1 LTITIKTGKGITHE
15 QSIKVLKM
23 LHTHLFVSNLTSGT
37 ADSGAIAAAMES
49 SLLFCG
55 HVLVIL
61 CNENRK
67 TPIPTFNEHLAVVL
81 QLSAKRAINSNLP
94 SCIKSFILPI
104 AYNAALVPD
113 TVSYL
118 GSL

>member
-1 LTITIKTGKGITHE
+1 MSDNTKNEVKTE
-15 QSIKVLKM
+15 ESISGRRKFLK
-23 LHTHLFVSNLTSGT
+23 
-37 ADSGAIAAAMES
+37 SGAIAAAMES

-113 TVSYL
+113 TVGYL